1 MEILSEYEY
10 FRPKTIKE
18 AIKLLSKKKDS
29 VILAGG
35 TDLCNMLKD
44 GMKSP
49 KAVIDIKHIKTLKT
63 VKISG
68 NTLTVGA
75 LVTFTD
81 VTENDDICTWFPILA
96 EASATVAS
104 GATRNRATVV
114 GNIVT
119 AVPSAD
125 SAAPLMAYDTVV
137 VIEGPKGTR
146 RVKLHKFF
154 KGPRKTVVK
163 KFEIVTSIEVT
174 TPESN
179 HAGIYLKH
187 QRYQGEDLAQSAVAI
202 LAFKDKTFR
211 IGLAA
216 VGPTPLRAHLTEAFL
231 NGKEITPTVI
241 EEAKEIINSEISP
254 ISDIRSTAD
263 YRRLMV
269 KIMLERGIV
278 AALER
283 LDGNGPDYFERLI

>member
-1 MEILSEYEY
+1 MQILSEYEY
-10 FRPKTIKE
+10 FRPSTVKE
-18 AIKLLSKKKDS
+18 AVKLLSTKKGS

-44 GMKSP
+44 GVKAP
-49 KAVIDIKHIKTLKT
+49 KAVIDIKHIKALKS
-63 VKISG
+63 VKVSG
-68 NTLTVGA
+68 NTLTIGA

-81 VTENDDICTWFPILA
+81 MTENEDVCTWFPILA

-104 GATRNRATVV
+104 GATRNRATLV

-146 RVKLHKFF
+146 RVDLRKFF

-163 KFEIVTSIEVT
+163 PNEIVTSIEVT
-174 TPESN
+174 TPESD

-187 QRYQGEDLAQSAVAI
+187 QRYQGEDLAQSSVAV
-202 LAFKDKTFR
+202 LAYPDKTFR

-216 VGPTPLRAHLTEAFL
+216 VGPTPIRGVKTEAFL
-231 NGKEITPTVI
+231 NGKEITPEVI
-241 EEAKEIINSEISP
+241 EEAKNIVNSEISP

-269 KIMLERGIV
+269 KVMLERGIK

-283 LDGNGPDYFERLI
+283 LEGNGPEFFERLV